1 MIKNV
6 KALIIVIFLISCI
19 GCNSSEKVFFEKEY
33 DAFVET
39 VMETYI
45 GIPLEMEKKDNLLFV
60 SDFSGDSLLW
70 MFDLNTGK
78 VKRSL
83 PLGEGPK
90 NFLPPIQYFFSD
102 STFVVH
108 NRWHFNLRY
117 CKMDS
122 TNWNIVSVDE
132 SYKLSTDIDMIY
144 PLAKDCWVAS
154 GRFPDC
160 RFLIM
165 DKTGKIVSRCGDYP
179 SFMGGES
186 SIPNF
191 PKFMFHQS
199 MFGFQKDSS
208 RLVSVTGHVIELW
221 NYSENK
227 LVLSQRQL
235 LSPYTYSYQEGDFWA
250 SANASKNVEKGAERI
265 YCTDKYIY
273 VQYNPNTNENI
284 YKKKDFL
291 KSEILIFNWDGLPVI
306 KLNVDRQIICFCVDE
321 DNSKIYCMFNNPDPS
336 IGVLNYSI

>member
-1 MIKNV
+1 MKV
-6 KALIIVIFLISCI
+6 LIIVMFLIGCV
-19 GCNSSEKVFFEKEY
+19 GCNSSEKIFFDNEY
-33 DAFVET
+33 DVSVET

-45 GIPLEMEKKDNLLFV
+45 GIPLEMEIKNNFLFV
-60 SDFSGDSLLW
+60 SDFRGDSLLW
-70 MFDLNTGK
+70 MFDLNTGN

-83 PLGEGPK
+83 PLGEGPR
-90 NFLPPIQYFFSD
+90 NFLPPVQYFFSD

-117 CKMDS
+117 CKIDS
-122 TNWNIVSVDE
+122 NNWEIVSVDE

-144 PLAKDCWVAS
+144 PLGNNYWVAS

-179 SFMGGES
+179 SFMEGEN
-186 SIPNF
+186 SISNF

-208 RLVSVTGHVIELW
+208 RLVSVTGHVMDLW
-221 NYSENK
+221 DYTGNDLILNR
-227 LVLSQRQL
+227 RQL
-235 LSPYTYSYQEGDFWA
+235 LSPYTYSFKEGDF
-250 SANASKNVEKGAERI
+250 SAKNIEKGAERI

-273 VQYNPNTNENI
+273 IQYNPNTNEDI
-284 YKKKDFL
+284 YKKKDYL
-291 KSEILIFNWDGLPVI
+291 KSEIYILKWDGRPVM
-306 KLNVDRQIICFCVDE
+306 KLNVNKQIICFCVDE
-321 DNSKIYCMFNNPDPS
+321 DNSRIYCIFNNPDPS
-336 IGVLNYSI
+336 IGVLNYHI